1 MHARGTFVVKMG
13 PAEASA
19 LAQQA
24 GVGRMTIDKT
34 FSGDIDGTSK
44 GEMLMGATDST
55 GAMAYVALE
64 RVTGTVNGR
73 NGSFL
78 LMHNASMLK
87 CDPASGVMQVRVVPQ
102 SGTDELAS
110 LSGQLTIT
118 IEGSK
123 HSYVLEYELPA
134 AVGAR

>member
-1 MHARGTFVVKMG
+1 
-13 PAEASA
+13 
-19 LAQQA
+19 
-24 GVGRMTIDKT
+24 MTIDKT

-87 CDPASGVMQVRVVPQ
+87 SDPASG
-102 SGTDELAS
+102 SGALRR
-110 LSGQLTIT
+110 G
-118 IEGSK
+118 
-123 HSYVLEYELPA
+123 A
-134 AVGAR
+134 ALVT